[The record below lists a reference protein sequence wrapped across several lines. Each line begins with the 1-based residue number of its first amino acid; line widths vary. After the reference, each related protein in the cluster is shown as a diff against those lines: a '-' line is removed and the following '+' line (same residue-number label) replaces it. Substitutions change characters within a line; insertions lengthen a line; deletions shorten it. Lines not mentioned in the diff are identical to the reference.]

1 MFGIK
6 YVYSYVVYVFIVYV
20 FVVYVFVVYVLFHY
34 VVYAGNTEQTPCL
47 NITITIISNICIS
60 YVLGVVME
68 MSIKNLRL
76 AGS

>member
-1 MFGIK
+1 MC
-6 YVYSYVVYVFIVYV
+6 YFI
-20 FVVYVFVVYVLFHY
+20 Y